1 MQSCIH
7 DKLSWPCSLVLHQA
21 AIMLAVQVM
30 LLVLQVIAVVTENEG
45 RVLCIIT
52 VLPCVTLCY
61 TS

>member
-30 LLVLQVIAVVTENEG
+30 LLVLQVTIAVVGNGE
-45 RVLCIIT
+45 
-52 VLPCVTLCY
+52 
-61 TS
+61 